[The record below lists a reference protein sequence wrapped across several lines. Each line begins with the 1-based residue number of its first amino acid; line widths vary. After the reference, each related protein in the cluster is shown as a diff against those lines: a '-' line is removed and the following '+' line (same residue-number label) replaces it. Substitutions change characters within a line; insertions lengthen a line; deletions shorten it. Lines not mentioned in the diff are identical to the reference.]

1 MPAGLLAGVFLPPV
15 FLRGVDVADA
25 RPRERGVPVA
35 DLVAAAA
42 EEVVRARFLG
52 VGLAPPV
59 VSSPEEVVVTAAGSA
74 SSSSEG
80 RPRSR
85 RSFFSH
91 SVTFFLMLAHAL
103 VRLRVFVKPRRSAA
117 VVVSMPLAWV
127 FERRC

>member
-1 MPAGLLAGVFLPPV
+1 MAGVFLSPA

-35 DLVAAAA
+35 DLVAAA

-59 VSSPEEVVVTAAGSA
+59 VSSPEEVVVAAAGSA

-91 SVTFFLMLAHAL
+91 SMTFFFMLAHAL